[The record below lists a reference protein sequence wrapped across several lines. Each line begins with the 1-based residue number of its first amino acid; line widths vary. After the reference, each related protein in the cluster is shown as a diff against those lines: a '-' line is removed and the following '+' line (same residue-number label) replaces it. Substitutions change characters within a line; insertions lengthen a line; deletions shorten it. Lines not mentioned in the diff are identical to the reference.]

1 MRKLRRRESVSS
13 ERPAKAQRKLS
24 DLMSKK
30 PETFSEMLLRL
41 IDERGLKDSDVY
53 KKANVD
59 RRHFAKI
66 RKDPDYAPKKATVF
80 AFAVALELSYDETK
94 DLLMRAGYAF
104 SVCSR
109 FDMILQF
116 FIENQMYNIF
126 DINEALFSY
135 HLPTLG
141 E

>member
-1 MRKLRRRESVSS
+1 
-13 ERPAKAQRKLS
+13 
-24 DLMSKK
+24 
-30 PETFSEMLLRL
+30 MLLRL

-66 RKDPDYAPKKATVF
+66 RKDPDYTPKKATVF

-116 FIENQMYNIF
+116 FIENHMYNVF

-135 HLPTLG
+135 DLPTLG